1 MMQYD
6 PVYDNPAKPGF
17 LKDGFLTPT
26 AILTSAQG
34 FTAARRVVE
43 KGADKVRA
51 AILTQRIDAAKLPIY
66 LVALFRWQELE
77 AFAVQTGQP
86 WPLPETTLVGA
97 YAEWSRV
104 FTANRMSLGLGA
116 ANGCCDNT
124 TSFYKLVFNL
134 SKSTMAQGPPQLKSD
149 DAADK
154 NTAGPTATTSIAWS
168 EPVIMHGA
176 WETRWTGGP
185 NGAAHAIRIDG
196 NESTGPPPSRLGPPG
211 TLPGAA
217 ERSTTVNRY
226 IWEICLVLGLWLD
239 SWFLGF
245 PNRARRHRARQFL
258 CAQRRPALRAVRG
271 PPLPLEDLT
280 V

>member
-1 MMQYD
+1 LSANYGLKQSYGRAQATVAAQFLEGYYGAGAFGVQTYLDAMGGSEEASQFYMMQYD

-104 FTANRMSLGLGA
+104 FTANRMSLGLGP

-196 NESTGPPPSRLGPPG
+196 NESTGPPRRDWGPQALFLGPQKDPR
-211 TLPGAA
+211 L
-217 ERSTTVNRY
+217 
-226 IWEICLVLGLWLD
+226 
-239 SWFLGF
+239 
-245 PNRARRHRARQFL
+245 
-258 CAQRRPALRAVRG
+258 
-271 PPLPLEDLT
+271 
-280 V
+280 